1 MKAITN
7 SPGFQ
12 VTDAQLR
19 EYVVPAVL
27 RGAMFVPWQAPGRR
41 EPARVTAGAFKA
53 AGLPVPEHRSQR
65 NIYQLTRRQGLAW
78 TPGLDGHIRRRG
90 GELLGHGHLILVDI
104 DSPAAADGR
113 PLVNAL
119 RWLADRAVEA
129 RALLDLSAT
138 VSVRTPGHPASGHLP
153 GWHLWYRADPHHPV
167 HLGPLARCHAIELR
181 TRGTCPGS
189 PGYLI
194 RAHPDELPVLPRWIT
209 ALAGP
214 PPVPATTTITGHGG
228 AHAQA
233 RLQGL
238 IRRLLAARRGERNQL
253 LFWASLRVGELVA
266 DADLDART
274 ATRALTGAATQIG
287 LADEDGQ
294 RAVAATIRSGF
305 QRAASPKAATANPRT
320 TPIAAAVSHTARL
333 SSRWVL
339 SGSGRRHAQRSSSHC
354 ASAAR

>member
-1 MKAITN
+1 MTCRTTSWAW
-7 SPGFQ
+7 Q
-12 VTDAQLR
+12 
-19 EYVVPAVL
+19 YVVPAVL
-27 RGAMFVPWQAPGRR
+27 REALLVPWQAPGRR
-41 EPARVTAGAFKA
+41 EPVRVTPGAFTA
-53 AGLPVPEHRSQR
+53 AGLPVPEHPAQR

-78 TPGLDGHIRRRG
+78 TPGLDAHIRRRG
-90 GELLGHGHLILVDI
+90 GELLGHGHLILIDI
-104 DSPAAADGR
+104 DSPAAVDGR

-129 RALLDLSAT
+129 GELLDLSAT

-153 GWHLWYRADPHHPV
+153 GWHLWYRADPGHPV

-194 RAHPDELPVLPRWIT
+194 RAHPGELPVLPHWIA

-214 PPVPATTTITGHGG
+214 PPAPATTNTGHRG

-233 RLQGL
+233 RLAGL

-253 LFWASLRVGELVA
+253 LFWASLRAGELAA
-266 DADLDART
+266 DGDLDARE
-274 ATRALTGAATQIG
+274 AARALTGAATRIG
-287 LADEDGQ
+287 LAAEDGQ

-305 QRAASPKAATANPRT
+305 QRAGATYQP
-320 TPIAAAVSHTARL
+320 P
-333 SSRWVL
+333 
-339 SGSGRRHAQRSSSHC
+339 
-354 ASAAR
+354 